1 MRILTLT
8 LLFAILSGS
17 AFATANKKQVKLRV
31 QATSGNLDEATMYFD
46 QGINSTYNYQEDAQ
60 KVLSGVAGVPVIF
73 SVTADN
79 IDCSINGFG
88 TLSTTEVVPVGL
100 DVDATGAYTITA
112 PLLDNFD
119 PTSIIRLEDRQTGT
133 FTDLRTNF
141 YQAQVTANEAASGR
155 FFLHVSFPS
164 SVSNVA
170 AGCANNDGK
179 LVVQA
184 DNSIVWDQCNLFD
197 SFGNAVGAK
206 NNVTGAFDF
215 RMLPEGDYYMAFVY
229 GSYTTTQPFHV
240 NGHSVVADVNATA
253 VNVATF
259 EDITFSALATNTN
272 QYEWDFGDGTLIVG
286 VAHPTLSYYTPGI
299 YTVNLK
305 CSNSQGCFDN
315 AQITINVSLAS
326 GVQEVDANEISVIA
340 QAKDIIVE
348 MTTTPEKSAGI
359 QVYNLIGQSV
369 YSSNLTAQKSTISLA
384 TQPVGYYL
392 VSVQNEEKVSTK
404 RVFIGK

>member
-8 LLFAILSGS
+8 LLLAVLSGS

-31 QATSGNLDEATMYFD
+31 QAPSGNLDEATMYFD
-46 QGINSTYNYQEDAQ
+46 QGINPTYNYQEDAQ
-60 KVLSGVAGVPVIF
+60 KVLSGVAGVPVIY

-88 TLSTTEVVPVGL
+88 TLSSTEVVPVGL
-100 DVDATGAYTITA
+100 DVDANGTYTITA

-119 PTSIIRLEDRQTGT
+119 PTSIIRLEDRQAGV

-141 YQAQVTANEAASGR
+141 YLAQVTDNEPASGR
-155 FFLHVSFPS
+155 FFLHVSYPS
-164 SVSNVA
+164 AVSHVA

-179 LVVQA
+179 LLVET
-184 DNSIVWDQCNLFD
+184 DNSIVWDHCNLFD

-206 NNVTGAFDF
+206 NNVTGSFDF
-215 RMLPEGDYYMAFVY
+215 RMLPEGDYYMAFTY

-240 NGHSVVADVNATA
+240 NGNSVVADVSATA

-259 EDITFSALATNTN
+259 EDVTFSAIATNTN

-286 VAHPTLSYYTPGI
+286 VAHPTLSYYTPGT

-305 CSNSQGCFDN
+305 CSNSQGCYDN
-315 AQITINVSLAS
+315 AQITINVTLAS
-326 GVQEVDANEISVIA
+326 GVQEINANQIDVIA
-340 QAKDIIVE
+340 QGKDVVVE
-348 MTTTPEKSAGI
+348 MTAAPEKSAGI
-359 QVYNLIGQSV
+359 QIYNLIGQSV
-369 YSSNLTAQKSTISLA
+369 YSNNLTTQKSTISLA

-392 VSVQNEEKVSTK
+392 VSVQNADKVSTK